1 MTDGTKIKLVAM
13 DLDGTLL
20 DSQKR
25 VPEGFFDMARDL
37 HSRGIHIV
45 IASGRQ
51 YYNILTK
58 FGDCQDDLVFMA
70 DNGALFCI
78 YGEIVLSRNF
88 TSEQVERV
96 LRAASAIPTVLPV
109 VCCADCAY
117 SPKCRHQSE
126 MDDIALYYARVKH
139 SDELFEKARRDKV
152 IKIALHDLENST
164 KNILPVLSPLDGDEM
179 CVRVSA
185 DIWLDVMPAGVD
197 KGDGIRFLQQRL
209 GISPDECMA
218 FGDFDNDLGLLSAC
232 TESYAMAN
240 AVPQVKA
247 ISKYEAPSNDD
258 DGVMKVLRRV
268 FCK

>member
-1 MTDGTKIKLVAM
+1 MTDGSKIKLVAM

-25 VPEGFFDMARDL
+25 VPEGFFEMAHEL
-37 HSRGIHIV
+37 HSRGIHVV

-58 FGDCQDDLVFMA
+58 FSEGQDDLIFMA

-88 TSEQVERV
+88 TQSQVERV
-96 LRAASAIPTVLPV
+96 LDVVSTIPTALPV
-109 VCCADCAY
+109 LCCAECAY
-117 SPKCRHQSE
+117 SPNCSQGE
-126 MDDIALYYARVKH
+126 IDDISLYYARVKH
-139 SDELFEKARRDKV
+139 SDELFERARRDKV
-152 IKIALHDLENST
+152 IKVAVHDLENSS
-164 KNILPVLSPLDGDEM
+164 KNILPKLGLLDGDEM

-197 KGDGIRFLQQRL
+197 KGDSIRFLQRRL

-218 FGDFDNDLGLLSAC
+218 FGDFDNDLGLLGAC

-258 DGVMKVLRRV
+258 NGVMRVLRQV
-268 FCK
+268 FHDS